1 MTQQEAKTGHAAAP
15 WGLGRSPLHT
25 NPDVSAV
32 IDRAIQEDLALGD
45 ATTDAL
51 VPRDLP
57 GEAVIFAKAPGVLC
71 GVDVA
76 LEVFRRI
83 DPSMATEAL
92 LADGAS
98 MEQGSNIARLKG
110 SKASILM
117 GERLALNFLQ
127 HLSGIATATATY
139 VKAVEGTGA
148 RIIDTRKTIP
158 GLRALQKYAVRAGGG
173 RNHRQN
179 LGDGILIKDNHIASL
194 RAQGMSLADTVRL
207 AEERASH
214 MIKIEVE
221 VTSMEEVQEALD
233 GGAHLILL
241 DNMSVEQMRQA
252 VRLVDGR
259 AMLEASGG
267 ITLESVRA
275 IAETGVDLI
284 SSGALTH
291 SAKALDISLD
301 FV

>member
-71 GVDVA
+71 GVEVA

-179 LGDGILIKDNHIASL
+179 LGDGILIKDNHIAAL

-207 AEERASH
+207 AEERAPH
-214 MIKIEVE
+214 TIKIEVE

>member
-1 MTQQEAKTGHAAAP
+1 MTKQETPAGHEVAP
-15 WGLGRSPLHT
+15 WGLGRVPLYT

-57 GEAVIFAKAPGVLC
+57 GEAVIFAKSPGVLC

-83 DPSMATEAL
+83 DPSMGTEAL
-92 LADGAS
+92 LADGAA
-98 MEQGSNIARLKG
+98 MERGSNIARLKG

-127 HLSGIATATATY
+127 HLSGVATATALY
-139 VKAVEGTGA
+139 VKTVEGTRA

-179 LGDGILIKDNHIASL
+179 LGDGILIKDNHIAAL

-207 AEERASH
+207 AEQRASH
-214 MIKIEVE
+214 TIKIEVE
-221 VTSMEEVQEALD
+221 VTSLEEVQEALD

-241 DNMSVEQMRQA
+241 DNMSVEQMREA
-252 VRLVDGR
+252 VQLVDGR

-291 SAKALDISLD
+291 STRALDISLD

>member
-1 MTQQEAKTGHAAAP
+1 MTQQEARTGQEVAP
-15 WGLGRSPLHT
+15 GGLGRAPLHT

-45 ATTDAL
+45 ATTNAL
-51 VPRDLP
+51 VPPDLP

-71 GVDVA
+71 GVEVA

-92 LADGAS
+92 LADGTP
-98 MEQGSNIARLKG
+98 MERGSNIARLKG

-179 LGDGILIKDNHIASL
+179 LGDGILIKDNHIAAL

-207 AEERASH
+207 AEERAPH
-214 MIKIEVE
+214 TIKIEVE
-221 VTSMEEVQEALD
+221 VTSVEEVQEALD

-252 VRLVDGR
+252 VQLVDGR

-291 SAKALDISLD
+291 STKALDISLD